1 MASPWWDEALERL
14 KAIQATHV
22 EEKCAP
28 MAVWVRLSF
37 VLPIYSVT
45 LIIGRPLMQNTFP
58 LCQQRPEQHDRAC
71 GYAHGDRRCWSQWT
85 VLTENDRYVRDLSKK
100 TRTFIYI
107 CSQRVW
113 RLLPNWPFKSCQV
126 LGSSELPWNTVAHT
140 PFQHQTIAS
149 SESMA

>member
-100 TRTFIYI
+100 SAPLYI
-107 CSQRVW
+107 FAHNKSEGCYQIDLSNPARFLDPPSC
-113 RLLPNWPFKSCQV
+113 RGIPWPIHPSNIK
-126 LGSSELPWNTVAHT
+126 P
-140 PFQHQTIAS
+140 
-149 SESMA
+149 